1 MPAKLKLTYALVEQ
15 IVELKRDGLC
25 DADIIAAIGV
35 HQATFYRWLKEGEN
49 AKTGVKRALYEELKK
64 AEAQYKRCLLTT
76 IKSAAE
82 SRAQYWTAA
91 AWLLERKYPMEY
103 GKTGLSWT
111 NGCQG
116 RSRSHL
122 WLRLSPAASQ
132 KLCKCAQL
140 LWSGIDFHHL

>member
-103 GKTGLSWT
+103 GKMERKADDGDNAPVQLVLDFTIEPVADDDEDGGDG
-111 NGCQG
+111 NG
-116 RSRSHL
+116 
-122 WLRLSPAASQ
+122 
-132 KLCKCAQL
+132 
-140 LWSGIDFHHL
+140 

>member
-91 AWLLERKYPMEY
+91 AWLLERKYPDEY
-103 GKTGLSWT
+103 AQTARRVESEGEDVPQITLGVELKVA
-111 NGCQG
+111 
-116 RSRSHL
+116 RSSD
-122 WLRLSPAASQ
+122 
-132 KLCKCAQL
+132 
-140 LWSGIDFHHL
+140 GDD